1 MQRSSGKLHRFALT
15 IAVGLAVGA
24 IAPQA
29 AGARPQTAAS
39 CHRACDDVRFSIL
52 KGFDDPA
59 TPDDLDR
66 VGVLEVGP
74 ERARNVLVLSPGT
87 SAGAGYFKPLAD
99 DIVRRAHGR
108 WQVWSVERREN
119 LLEDQSVLDLAKQGK
134 ATPQQ
139 LFDYYLGWL
148 TNPSITNHFQPVPD
162 SMVPFARGW
171 GMNVEIQDLHRV
183 VQAAGELDRRGHRSE
198 RPLARADVP
207 VAAGQPEAT
216 GAGDQRSAVRLR
228 GGHRDLAPL
237 AHRRAG
243 ARRASRRQRRPA
255 RVGPGR

>member
-1 MQRSSGKLHRFALT
+1 MQRSSGKLRRFALT

-108 WQVWSVERREN
+108 WQVCCGV
-119 LLEDQSVLDLAKQGK
+119 AF
-134 ATPQQ
+134 PC
-139 LFDYYLGWL
+139 
-148 TNPSITNHFQPVPD
+148 
-162 SMVPFARGW
+162 
-171 GMNVEIQDLHRV
+171 
-183 VQAAGELDRRGHRSE
+183 
-198 RPLARADVP
+198 LARSSRGRRRRSSSSTTTS
-207 VAAGQPEAT
+207 AGSPT
-216 GAGDQRSAVRLR
+216 R
-228 GGHRDLAPL
+228 
-237 AHRRAG
+237 
-243 ARRASRRQRRPA
+243 
-255 RVGPGR
+255 

>member
-1 MQRSSGKLHRFALT
+1 MQRSSGNLHRFALT

-87 SAGAGYFKPLAD
+87 SAGAGYFKP
-99 DIVRRAHGR
+99 
-108 WQVWSVERREN
+108 
-119 LLEDQSVLDLAKQGK
+119 
-134 ATPQQ
+134 
-139 LFDYYLGWL
+139 
-148 TNPSITNHFQPVPD
+148 VPD

-183 VQAAGELDRRGHRSE
+183 VQAAGEHGRRVV
-198 RPLARADVP
+198 L
-207 VAAGQPEAT
+207 
-216 GAGDQRSAVRLR
+216 
-228 GGHRDLAPL
+228 GGHSLGGSITTAY
-237 AHRRAG
+237 ATW
-243 ARRASRRQRRPA
+243 
-255 RVGPGR
+255 